1 VVEARPTGARRRGGL
16 GKGRNVVAS
25 IATSAFGTWGYNVG
39 IAVYAYE
46 TTHSAG
52 WVAAV
57 TVGRYVPAIVLNWLA
72 AGLVDRLPRR
82 GLVIAADLACGA
94 IMLGL
99 GALAAADSP
108 LWLLT
113 VVAALSSTTAR
124 VQASA
129 VLSLAADIVAESQL
143 GRASSMAAAAEA
155 VAAAAGS
162 AAASIILVSLDPSSL
177 FFLNAGTFAVSARL
191 ISQVPGVP
199 VRRTAPAPART
210 NTRRPPVLPGRLWPL
225 QASRTL
231 AAYLYG
237 TDIVLL
243 AVVASKELGS
253 GTFGYGWL
261 LAAAGLGGLL
271 VVLPGV
277 QFGAASTARSAT
289 TGVVLYALPLL
300 VFVADPP
307 FAAGIGTQIVRG
319 AGCVLVT
326 SSVIAALQR
335 ATPSEV
341 AGRVFGQM
349 QSLVLVGI
357 CLGAVTTPV
366 LLELVG
372 FNATIVLTALVPCA
386 GQLLLHPLLVRF
398 GREEAVMLAALDPR
412 LATLRQLDLLRAAS
426 RSTLYE
432 LASGIVDVTAVPG
445 EVIVSEGGR
454 SDALFVLAS
463 GRVEVTQRGDAGPVT
478 LRELRAPDHFGEVG
492 LLGGTPRTATVTAVD
507 RCELWRIPADTFLLA
522 VSHAGVS
529 GALAETTRIRRDF
542 EPSTPG
548 GLSLPNTPSR

>member
-1 VVEARPTGARRRGGL
+1 LVEVRATSTRRRGGL

-25 IATSAFGTWGYNVG
+25 IAASAFGTWGYNVG

-57 TVGRYVPAIVLNWLA
+57 TVGRYVPAIVLSWLA

-82 GLVIAADLACGA
+82 GLVVASDLACAA
-94 IMLGL
+94 IMLAL

-108 LWLLT
+108 LWLLI
-113 VVAALSSTTAR
+113 VVAAMSSTTAR

-129 VLSLAADIVAESQL
+129 VLSLAADIVVESQL

-162 AAASIILVSLDPSSL
+162 AAASIILVSFDPSVL
-177 FFLNAGTFAVSARL
+177 FFLNAGTFVVSALL
-191 ISQVPGVP
+191 IGRVPSVP
-199 VRRTAPAPART
+199 VRRAAAASARANTPA
-210 NTRRPPVLPGRLWPL
+210 PPVLSGRLWPL

-231 AAYLYG
+231 AAYVYG

-243 AVVASKELGS
+243 TVVASEQLGS

-261 LAAAGLGGLL
+261 LAAAGVGGLL
-271 VVLPGV
+271 VVMPRV
-277 QFGAASTARSAT
+277 QFDAGSTARSAT
-289 TGVVLYALPLL
+289 IGVALYALPLL
-300 VFVADPP
+300 VFVADPS

-335 ATPSEV
+335 ATPSAV
-341 AGRVFGQM
+341 AGRVFGQT

-357 CLGAVTTPV
+357 CLGAVATPV

-372 FNATIVLTALVPCA
+372 FDATIVLAALIPCA

-412 LATLRQLDLLRAAS
+412 LSTLRQLDLLRAAS

-432 LASGIVDVTAVPG
+432 LAGGIVDVKAAPG
-445 EVIVSEGGR
+445 EVIIAEGGT
-454 SDALFVLAS
+454 SAALYVLAS
-463 GRVEVTQRGDAGPVT
+463 GRVEVTQDAPGGPVV
-478 LRELRAPDHFGEVG
+478 LRQMQSPDHFGEIG

-507 RCELWRIPADTFLLA
+507 QCELWRIPAETFLLA

-529 GALAETTRIRRDF
+529 GVLAETTRIRRDYVPPT
-542 EPSTPG
+542 PSD
-548 GLSLPNTPSR
+548 LSLPSAS